1 MLDVQ
6 FEVLITTYH
15 KHSKLCHDKL
25 KYPGTVTHF
34 LKLVQIVLK
43 FLEELT

>member
-1 MLDVQ
+1 MLNVQ

-15 KHSKLCHDKL
+15 KYSKLCHDKL

-34 LKLVQIVLK
+34 LNLAQIVLK
-43 FLEELT
+43 VS